1 MRVESFN
8 LEFCE
13 KLNCYLMEA
22 IRQRDHPLAEACWI
36 DGVLMPFVERQLSK
50 KHVNDTRRIETH
62 AWALTNKGD
71 VKFDLVICFRKY
83 SLRRYARGSA
93 LDDCFPPVND
103 TSAVKIDFER
113 ELIEL
118 QLL

>member
-1 MRVESFN
+1 MDAMRH
-8 LEFCE
+8 C
-13 KLNCYLMEA
+13 
-22 IRQRDHPLAEACWI
+22 DHPLAEACWM
-36 DGVLMPFVERQLSK
+36 DGVVMPFVERQLSK

-62 AWALTNKGD
+62 AWAMTNKGN
-71 VKFDLVICFRKY
+71 VKFDVVIYFRNA

-93 LDDCFPPVND
+93 LDDCFPPFD
-103 TSAVKIDFER
+103 DASAVKIDFEK